1 MRGAAGNLRRRTL
14 GAVSVGVF
22 VGVFAGGLVVGLVG
36 GLLGGHGFPRA
47 AAGHE
52 PELSRYTYWG
62 EVRPLLE
69 RECASCHS
77 GEGPAPVNLMRYADA
92 LPWANSIAREILE
105 RRMPPWLPEDGAG
118 ALAHA
123 RTLDERETDLLVDWA
138 IGLAPEGRPPG
149 DAGERGSE
157 EGADEAAGRA
167 VRAGSAAAPPVGK
180 LRAESPVVVGAE
192 ISEAER
198 CVPLLREGAVAENA
212 AGFSFDPGGA
222 APILRR
228 AVLLRGGCEE
238 GVPVFTWV
246 VGQGVRRRPP
256 GVHDP
261 LPPDEPLHLRL
272 RYRKGFDTEGLSF
285 RHRPEVTVHAAP
297 PAPGA
302 PVETVALEAGNTR
315 LDGVL
320 LAVFPP
326 EDLGVGSAT
335 DSAPGGP
342 AFTVDAVGPAGEVT
356 TLLRIRRFDRDWA
369 EKFFFREPVRLAPGV
384 VVRASHAGA
393 FLDLARPGA
402 AAASDGE

>member
-1 MRGAAGNLRRRTL
+1 MKKKRIARSLRARML
-14 GAVSVGVF
+14 GAVA
-22 VGVFAGGLVVGLVG
+22 AGGLAG
-36 GLLGGHGFPRA
+36 GLAGSGAAPGGFGGA
-47 AAGHE
+47 AAHE

-92 LPWANSIAREILE
+92 LPWANSIARQVLE

-149 DAGERGSE
+149 DPPGERGAE
-157 EGADEAAGRA
+157 REAGEGKAE
-167 VRAGSAAAPPVGK
+167 APPVGR
-180 LRAESPVVVGAE
+180 LRADSPVGIGEEV
-192 ISEAER
+192 SEAER
-198 CVPLLREGAVAENA
+198 CVPLLREGAIVETA
-212 AGFSFDPGGA
+212 AGFSFDPGVA

-228 AVLLRGGCEE
+228 AVLLRGRCEE

-246 VGQGVRRRPP
+246 VGQGVRERPP

-261 LPPDEPLHLRL
+261 LPPNEPLHLRL
-272 RYRKGFDTEGLSF
+272 WYRKGFDTEGLSF
-285 RHRPEVTVHAAP
+285 RHRPEVTVHAA
-297 PAPGA
+297 APTAGA
-302 PVETVALEAGNTR
+302 PVETVALEAGDTR
-315 LDGVL
+315 LEGVL

-326 EDLGVGSAT
+326 EELGDDGAT
-335 DSAPGGP
+335 DAA
-342 AFTVDAVGPAGEVT
+342 AFTVEAVSPTGEVT
-356 TLLRIRRFDRDWA
+356 TLLRIRRFDPDWT
-369 EKFFFREPVRLAPGV
+369 EKFLFREPVRLAPGAA
-384 VVRASHAGA
+384 VRASHSGA

-402 AAASDGE
+402 AAAGAGE

>member
-1 MRGAAGNLRRRTL
+1 MKGNAGRPRARTL
-14 GAVSVGVF
+14 GAVF
-22 VGVFAGGLVVGLVG
+22 LGGLVGWGVAAG
-36 GLLGGHGFPRA
+36 GRLDR

-118 ALAHA
+118 ALAHS

-138 IGLAPEGRPPG
+138 IGLAPEGRPPEG
-149 DAGERGSE
+149 T
-157 EGADEAAGRA
+157 GADSVEDAAGGG
-167 VRAGSAAAPPVGK
+167 VRTGNADAAPVGK
-180 LRAESPVVVGAE
+180 LRAESPVVVGE
-192 ISEAER
+192 TISEAER
-198 CVPLLREGAVAENA
+198 CVPLVREGVVAESA
-212 AGFSFDPGGA
+212 AGFSLDPGGA

-228 AVLLRGGCEE
+228 AVLLRGSCEE

-261 LPPDEPLHLRL
+261 LPPGEPLHLHL

-297 PAPGA
+297 PAAGA

-326 EDLGVGSAT
+326 EDLGAGDGAEEDAV
-335 DSAPGGP
+335 
-342 AFTVDAVGPAGEVT
+342 FTVDAVDPAGEVT
-356 TLLRIRRFDRDWA
+356 TLLRIRRFEPDWA
-369 EKFFFREPVRLAPGV
+369 EKFFFRDPVRLAPGAE
-384 VVRASHAGA
+384 VRASHAGA
-393 FLDLARPGA
+393 FLDLARPGGA
-402 AAASDGE
+402 AAGAGE

>member
-1 MRGAAGNLRRRTL
+1 MKGAAGNLRRRTL
-14 GAVSVGVF
+14 GAVLVG
-22 VGVFAGGLVVGLVG
+22 GLAGGLVGSAAAPG
-36 GLLGGHGFPRA
+36 GFG

-77 GEGPAPVNLMRYADA
+77 GAGPAPVNLMRYADA

-149 DAGERGSE
+149 DAGVD
-157 EGADEAAGRA
+157 GADEAAGRA
-167 VRAGSAAAPPVGK
+167 VRAGGAEAPPVGR

-212 AGFSFDPGGA
+212 AGFSFDPGEA

-297 PAPGA
+297 PAAGA

-335 DSAPGGP
+335 DGAPDGP

-369 EKFFFREPVRLAPGV
+369 EKFFFREPVRLAPGAA
-384 VVRASHAGA
+384 VRASGG
-393 FLDLARPGA
+393 RPA
-402 AAASDGE
+402 PPPR

>member
-1 MRGAAGNLRRRTL
+1 MSAVAGRLRGWTVVGAAIVGGLVGLLAAAGGSFRGAAG
-14 GAVSVGVF
+14 
-22 VGVFAGGLVVGLVG
+22 
-36 GLLGGHGFPRA
+36 GFFRG

-92 LPWANSIAREILE
+92 LPWANSIAREVLE

-118 ALAHA
+118 TLAHA

-149 DAGERGSE
+149 DAGERGTGRRAGGAGGEAGE
-157 EGADEAAGRA
+157 EGPAASAPGR
-167 VRAGSAAAPPVGK
+167 
-180 LRAESPVVVGAE
+180 LRAESPVLIGEEV
-192 ISEAER
+192 SEAER
-198 CVPLLREGAVAENA
+198 CVPLLREGAVTGSA

-228 AVLLRGGCEE
+228 AVLLRGRCEE

-246 VGQGVRRRPP
+246 VGQGLRRRPP

-261 LPPDEPLHLRL
+261 LPADEPLHLRL
-272 RYRKGFDTEGLSF
+272 WYRKGFDTEGLSF

-297 PAPGA
+297 PAAGA
-302 PVETVALEAGNTR
+302 PVETVALEAGSTR
-315 LDGVL
+315 LEGVL

-326 EDLGVGSAT
+326 EDLDAG
-335 DSAPGGP
+335 DAPEAETP
-342 AFTVDAVGPAGEVT
+342 FTVDAVTPAGEVT
-356 TLLRIRRFDRDWA
+356 TLLRIRRFDPDWA
-369 EKFFFREPVRLAPGV
+369 EKFFFRDPVRLAPGAE
-384 VVRASHAGA
+384 VRASHSGA

-402 AAASDGE
+402 AAAGAGE